1 MTRFKPTTAQL
12 ELLCEHASARVPAAV
27 TAKALGVRPEDLL
40 EFAGRLARGRA
51 HVVVDI
57 EKVTATESTPL
68 AMQGNRV
75 FR

>member
-51 HVVVDI
+51 HVV
-57 EKVTATESTPL
+57 APESPSADSATPL
-68 AMQGNRV
+68 AMQANRV